1 MTDENTNFEKI
12 RFDDIIPADYN
23 PRILSEEEYS
33 KLRRSMNRWGLV
45 DPIIINL
52 QNNHIIGGHQRYEVL
67 LNDFERKPFQDDH
80 LLLLRRGDIG
90 WVFTDNDLKLDSL
103 EDEKAL
109 NIALNKISGDWDYPK
124 LNLVLGELTNLDF
137 DVSLT
142 GFDDLDLSHLNEE
155 LDMDLGD
162 TDVDLLDE
170 PSYKIIVEFTTEE
183 AQSELFNRLVSEG
196 YDVRM
201 IAEN

>member
-1 MTDENTNFEKI
+1 MTDENTTFEKI